1 MRVRDY
7 KKEYRLSRQ
16 REMERQAK
24 AEKVALAS
32 LNYIIEKKE
41 WKQNDVAT
49 IFHEHGKILE
59 AYKKAL
65 LGMWD

>member
-1 MRVRDY
+1 MKGRVIEIVDY
-7 KKEYRLSRQ
+7 DPNWKTIF
-16 REMERQAK
+16 A

-41 WKQNDVAT
+41 WKQDDVT
-49 IFHEHGKILE
+49 PIFHEHDKILE
-59 AYKKAL
+59 AYRKAL